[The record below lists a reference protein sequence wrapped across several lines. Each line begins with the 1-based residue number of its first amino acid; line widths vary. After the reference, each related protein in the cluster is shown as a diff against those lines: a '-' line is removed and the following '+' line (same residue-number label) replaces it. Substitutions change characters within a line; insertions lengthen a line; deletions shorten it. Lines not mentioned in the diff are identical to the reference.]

1 MNLEHNV
8 SLLMEYREAQN
19 PYPIAKVTTNLTDK
33 TSLILQDEVN
43 NYLAMHGVSLS
54 DDRIE
59 YDGIIYYIHPDSN
72 EVSF

>member
-1 MNLEHNV
+1 MNVEHNV

-19 PYPIAKVTTNLTDK
+19 EYPIAKVTTNLTDK

-43 NYLAMHGVSLS
+43 NYLTTHGVRLS

-59 YDGIIYYIHPDSN
+59 HDGIIYSIHPYSE